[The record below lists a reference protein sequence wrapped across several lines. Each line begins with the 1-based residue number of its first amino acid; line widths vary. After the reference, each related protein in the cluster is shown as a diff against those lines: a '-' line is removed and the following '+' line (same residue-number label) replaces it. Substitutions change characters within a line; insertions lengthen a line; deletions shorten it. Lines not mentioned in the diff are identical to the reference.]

1 MSRIPVVLEINC
13 GYARVA
19 IRELTVAGNGTK
31 RMWIGMQKGLLSTSE
46 SYQWVA
52 R

>member
-19 IRELTVAGNGTK
+19 IQELAVAGNGTK
-31 RMWIGMQKGLLSTSE
+31 GGKQVPVDKTK
-46 SYQWVA
+46 
-52 R
+52 